1 MGFIVTG
8 LLLAGGCGKSDAAKA
23 IEQYDPAEVQMLRDQ
38 GAASG
43 IEVTDEILLSTLQA
57 RDDCRTIRAALDSM
71 AAGRTDDEA
80 MQKFKDLPA
89 DNRERGQVDQA
100 SYFQTLVDSALLGD
114 PSIAKDYHD
123 KNCAD
128 VK

>member
-1 MGFIVTG
+1 MGLI
-8 LLLAGGCGKSDAAKA
+8 LASLMLAGGCGKSETAEA

-38 GAASG
+38 AAASG
-43 IEVTDEILLSTLQA
+43 IELTDELLLSTLQA

-71 AAGRTDDEA
+71 TAGRTDDEA

-89 DNRERGQVDQA
+89 DNRERGQLDQA
-100 SYFQTLVDSALLGD
+100 NYFQTLVDSALLGD
-114 PSIAKDYHD
+114 PSIAKDYHE